1 MFDNE
6 SPDVFANIPDTF
18 RPDRDTESNGGQ
30 VSQAPTPAAP
40 AGMSGAPSPDGLGGR
55 SPDGLGGMGAYAR
68 PMPEG
73 LPTPYPQ
80 DVEPGE
86 GVPMGQWQMPFEPMD
101 VSPDAAIRSAGMTT
115 LVAAVSFGAG
125 LAIGG
130 WKGGIAGIL
139 LSGGAFNLYRAQ
151 KWWGSPE
158 PGEKHEAVVSSV
170 MGLAGVAG
178 GGYAAYKAYTER
190 EEEAA

>member
-6 SPDVFANIPDTF
+6 SPDVFANIPDTY
-18 RPDRDTESNGGQ
+18 RPDKDQETVGGQ
-30 VSQAPTPAAP
+30 VPQAHTPAAP
-40 AGMSGAPSPDGLGGR
+40 PGISGYPGLGESPDGLGG
-55 SPDGLGGMGAYAR
+55 GGMGAYAQ
-68 PMPEG
+68 PLPEG
-73 LPTPYPQ
+73 VPTPYPQ
-80 DVEPGE
+80 AVEPGA

-101 VSPDAAIRSAGMTT
+101 VSPEAAIRSAGMTT
-115 LVAAVSFGAG
+115 LATALAFGGG

-151 KWWGSPE
+151 KWWGSADPS
-158 PGEKHEAVVSSV
+158 EKHEAVVSSI
-170 MGLAGVAG
+170 MGAAGVAG

-190 EEEAA
+190 EAAE